1 MLEKFKNQEIA
12 RCDKVI
18 ESYQVDIDALEQ
30 SINELKEQYKKV
42 FEEIDDTQE
51 VIDMYRESQAEWEN
65 KKRVLLGEIVEE
77 PKPVEAEKKPRKRRT
92 RKEEVPAAPADADKV
107 IDTIY
112 PENNEEEAVEE
123 AAEEET
129 VEEAASGS
137 GSSDLFEEI
146 WPEESNDVPA
156 EESEEEAVVE
166 ETTEEPTEDA
176 ETKTAEV
183 DGLII
188 DDNWPEFPEEWK

>member
-1 MLEKFKNQEIA
+1 MLEKIKNQEIA

-18 ESYQVDIDALEQ
+18 ESYQVDIDVLEQ

-77 PKPVEAEKKPRKRRT
+77 PKQEEPEKKPRKRRS

-107 IDTIY
+107 IDTVY
-112 PENNEEEAVEE
+112 PENNEEEPVEE
-123 AAEEET
+123 VTEEET
-129 VEEAASGS
+129 VEEATSGS
-137 GSSDLFEEI
+137 GSGDLFEEV
-146 WPEESNDVPA
+146 WPEESAEVPA
-156 EESEEEAVVE
+156 EEPEEETEVE
-166 ETTEEPTEDA
+166 EATEEETE
-176 ETKTAEV
+176 TAEAPAEEDGIFV
-183 DGLII
+183 DS
-188 DDNWPEFPEEWK
+188 NWPEFPEEWK